1 MIGGSNR
8 IALLAVP
15 GLAFLAVVYA
25 LPLALLLFKSL
36 QGANGLTLVTYIDF
50 FSDEFNRVVL
60 WRTLRVALLTTLL
73 ALVIAYPTAFAMAR
87 AKGIWLTVFLVAL
100 VLPMSLGVIVKAF
113 AWSILFR
120 SNGFINTSLQALGIT
135 DEPVRML
142 FTETALIIGAADIL
156 GNPAARQQPARGCI
170 VTGSNTLVPLH
181 PGDLAAQ
188 PARCRGGVGL
198 YVLTCYFD
206 VCDPVPDCRR
216 APANPVDADRKIVL
230 LPARRATRVD
240 DFGNIIGDC
249 NFRRAVF
256 KLACRPSG
264 SPPMTPIDRIAIF
277 GAWLIGIACILF
289 LMLPIAITVATSF
302 TSSAVYTLPPPEWS
316 LRWYRSL
323 ERRSGLWDAVQLSL
337 NLALISTA
345 VSMVLGTMAAIA
357 VARGDFRG
365 REAVATFTVSPLMM
379 PGLVVGVAL
388 LQFFREIGLRDA
400 YWSLLLAHVVI
411 TLPFV
416 MRTLLASM
424 GAFDFSLI
432 DAARTLGLS
441 YPRAILKVL
450 IPNLAPAYL
459 TGGLFAFLASMDNY
473 PISIFLTDARNK
485 TLPIKMLQY
494 LEEQPDPSLAA
505 MSSGLIMLA
514 VVVLVIASRTVGLHR
529 MIDS

>member
-1 MIGGSNR
+1 MTQTDR
-8 IALLAVP
+8 IALFAAWVI
-15 GLAFLAVVYA
+15 GLCCVV
-25 LPLALLLFKSL
+25 
-36 QGANGLTLVTYIDF
+36 
-50 FSDEFNRVVL
+50 
-60 WRTLRVALLTTLL
+60 
-73 ALVIAYPTAFAMAR
+73 
-87 AKGIWLTVFLVAL
+87 
-100 VLPMSLGVIVKAF
+100 
-113 AWSILFR
+113 
-120 SNGFINTSLQALGIT
+120 
-135 DEPVRML
+135 
-142 FTETALIIGAADIL
+142 
-156 GNPAARQQPARGCI
+156 
-170 VTGSNTLVPLH
+170 
-181 PGDLAAQ
+181 
-188 PARCRGGVGL
+188 
-198 YVLTCYFD
+198 
-206 VCDPVPDCRR
+206 
-216 APANPVDADRKIVL
+216 
-230 LPARRATRVD
+230 
-240 DFGNIIGDC
+240 
-249 NFRRAVF
+249 
-256 KLACRPSG
+256 
-264 SPPMTPIDRIAIF
+264 
-277 GAWLIGIACILF
+277 F
-289 LMLPIAITVATSF
+289 LMLPIVITVATSF
-302 TSSAVYTLPPPEWS
+302 TSSPVYTLPPPEWS

-345 VSMVLGTMAAIA
+345 LSMILGTMAAIA
-357 VARGDFRG
+357 VTRGDFRG
-365 REAVATFTVSPLMM
+365 KEAIATFTVSPLMM

-424 GAFDFSLI
+424 SAFDFSLI

-441 YPRAILKVL
+441 YPRAIFKVL

-514 VVVLVIASRTVGLHR
+514 IVVLVVASRTVGLNR